1 MEKYCK
7 GCGTLM
13 QFDDPEKLGYSPKQ
27 DADYCQRCFRLT
39 HYGDQSFSRVQ
50 GIDEAKLMKKIST
63 MDALIVWVADC
74 FDFESSLLNNLNRHF
89 FNQDLLIVATK
100 RDLLPET
107 LAQDKFE
114 RFLVSRLKEEGIRYA
129 GLLTTGLG
137 KYDQS
142 ESILEAIRRCRGKKD
157 VIMMG
162 KANAGK
168 STLINSLFQQP
179 VLTVSRYPGTTLE
192 LHALEFEDFKIY
204 DAPGLRNEASI
215 LLEAEEADLKHIV
228 PQKPVRPSVY
238 QIYENQSFAIG
249 GLCRIDVVCD
259 GDASVV
265 FYTSNELQIHRG
277 SLVRADQLW
286 ENHQG
291 KLLSPTVKSRFAHW
305 KKNTFSMKGR
315 KMDVAVAGLGWL
327 CISGS
332 VEKICVWAPKH
343 TQIVSRKAMI

>member
-13 QFDDPEKLGYSPKQ
+13 QFEDPKQLGYSPKL
-27 DADYCQRCFRLT
+27 DAEYCQRCFRLT
-39 HYGDQSFSRVQ
+39 HYGDQSLSRVQ
-50 GIDEAKLMKKIST
+50 GINEARLMKQVSA

-114 RFLVSRLKEEGIRYA
+114 RFLKSRLKEEGVQYVE
-129 GLLTTGLG
+129 LVTTGLG
-137 KYDQS
+137 KYEQD
-142 ESILEAIRRCRGKKD
+142 EKILEAIRTYRKGKD
-157 VIMMG
+157 VIIMG

-192 LHALEFEDFKIY
+192 LHAMDFEDFRIY
-204 DAPGLRNEASI
+204 DAPGLRNEASL
-215 LLEAEEADLKHIV
+215 LLEADEKDLKHIV

-238 QIYENQSFAIG
+238 QIYEPQSFAIG
-249 GLCRIDVVCD
+249 GLCRVDVECD
-259 GDASVV
+259 GNASVV
-265 FYTSNELQIHRG
+265 FYCSNELNIHRG
-277 SLVRADQLW
+277 ALPKADELW
-286 ENHQG
+286 KNHQG
-291 KLLSPTVKSRFAHW
+291 KLLSPTVKTRFEQW
-305 KKNTFSMKGR
+305 KKKSFSMKGK
-315 KMDVAVAGLGWL
+315 KMDIAIAGLGWI
-327 CISGS
+327 CISGN
-332 VEKICVWAPKH
+332 VKKINVWAVKN
-343 TQIVSRKAMI
+343 TQITSRKAMI